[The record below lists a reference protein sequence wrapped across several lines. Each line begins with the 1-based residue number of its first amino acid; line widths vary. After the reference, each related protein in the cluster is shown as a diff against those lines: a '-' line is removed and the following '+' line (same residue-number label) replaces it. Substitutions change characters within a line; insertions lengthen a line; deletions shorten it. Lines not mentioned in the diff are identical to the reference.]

1 MEESINTENDFV
13 ELTISNLARLAEFSI
28 GKAIVWPPSKDNAIE
43 MLYSNLCE
51 RIGEAK
57 ALKIWDGI
65 LYSETMEE
73 AFALIKFEIVKSE
86 GKSTRLTHL
95 TLNGLNRRKVE
106 EVLADIEKGKYT
118 MTTKAEAKKKAP
130 AKKAEA
136 EKAEAKKAE
145 AEKTESKKAP
155 AKKGDGRNNN
165 PGRKSKL
172 HGKTIKPAVK
182 ENPRREGTHGHRS
195 FAILL
200 ANPKGM
206 KVEDYLNKGGRMNDL
221 NWDIERDRVAVSG

>member
-1 MEESINTENDFV
+1 MEESTSVEDFV
-13 ELTISNLARLAEFSI
+13 TLTTSNLARLAEFSL

-43 MLYSNLCE
+43 MLHSNLCE
-51 RIGEAK
+51 RVGNAS
-57 ALKIWDGI
+57 ALRIWDGI
-65 LYSETMEE
+65 LYAETMEE
-73 AFALIKFEIVKSE
+73 AFALIKSEIIKKE
-86 GKSTRLTHL
+86 GKSTRLTHI

-106 EVLADIEKGKYT
+106 EVLAAIEKGKYT

-130 AKKAEA
+130 AKKVE
-136 EKAEAKKAE
+136 
-145 AEKTESKKAP
+145 

-172 HGKTIKPAVK
+172 HGKTIKPALK

-195 FAILL
+195 YTILL

-206 KVEDYLNKGGRMNDL
+206 KVEDYLDKGGRMNDL
-221 NWDIERDRVAVSG
+221 NWDIDRERVTVSG